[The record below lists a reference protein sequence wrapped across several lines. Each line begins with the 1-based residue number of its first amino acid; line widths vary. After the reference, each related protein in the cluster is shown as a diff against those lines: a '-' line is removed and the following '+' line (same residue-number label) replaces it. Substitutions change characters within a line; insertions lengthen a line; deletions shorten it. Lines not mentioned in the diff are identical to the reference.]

1 MLMLPLALS
10 GVLMITAAVFFTGGV
25 HSHLWVLY
33 VVPVIFTAALLE
45 SRLTSIVV
53 GSALL
58 AGATPLLNETASRF
72 ADMRFVIDHIAKPSI
87 RDGQGTQAWA
97 EAMAPFSEL
106 NHVRCKLSGMVTEAD
121 WTHWRPQDLV
131 PYVDQVLRWF
141 GPGRCMFGSDWPVC
155 LLAADYGQVFQALL
169 TTLDGLDRTA
179 TDEVLGATAIRVYQ
193 LEGLDT

>member
-1 MLMLPLALS
+1 
-10 GVLMITAAVFFTGGV
+10 
-25 HSHLWVLY
+25 
-33 VVPVIFTAALLE
+33 VPVIFTAALLE

-121 WTHWRPQDLV
+121 WTHWRPQDLA